1 MHIRKATRADL
12 IENAYKELAMQ
23 LEHAINETPSGM
35 KRDSLCNANIL
46 FIAAYEYAEEAYES
60 ERANNGH

>member
-23 LEHAINETPSGM
+23 LEYAINETPSGM
-35 KRDSLCNANIL
+35 KRNSLCNANIYL
-46 FIAAYEYAEEAYES
+46 GAFHSCIKEAHEP
-60 ERANNGH
+60 ERANHGY